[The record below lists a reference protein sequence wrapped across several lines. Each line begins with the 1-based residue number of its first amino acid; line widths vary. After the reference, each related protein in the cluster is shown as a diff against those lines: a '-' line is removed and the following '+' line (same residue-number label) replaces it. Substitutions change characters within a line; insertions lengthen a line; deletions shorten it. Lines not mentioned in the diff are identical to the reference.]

1 MLPDRCSIKEKGR
14 RCVNP
19 PEFIISIVS
28 DKDEYMVGVTCDR
41 HKKIFST
48 KLEVLQK
55 EGKMPNGA
63 INFSALKPVGTDCI
77 KAHQDDLVQID

>member
-14 RCVNP
+14 DCVNP

-28 DKDEYMVGVTCDR
+28 DNDEYMVGVTCDIHR
-41 HKKIFST
+41 KIFST
-48 KLEVLQK
+48 KLGALQK
-55 EGKMPNGA
+55 EDKMPQGA

-77 KAHQDDLVQID
+77 KAHPDDLVQID

>member
-14 RCVNP
+14 PCVNP

-41 HKKIFST
+41 HKTIFSA
-48 KLEVLQK
+48 KLELLQN
-55 EGKMPNGA
+55 EGKMPKGA

-77 KAHQDDLVQID
+77 KAHADDLISID